1 MRKKHVGEAA
11 VLLCILAVLCCFVL
25 QKEGYH
31 IDEILSMELSNAEY
45 NPWIVSTQPVGRLAK
60 FVEHEIIG
68 ESFGETF
75 VNLVVRTWDL
85 LRNGEES
92 MALQYQA
99 DVYPEPV
106 WITAKQFRDY
116 VTVDGEDCFNYL
128 SVYFNVKDDNHP
140 PFHYML
146 LHTISSVFQGSLSP
160 LPGCAINLLAIA
172 GCILCFFRLGRVLE
186 KEGVIPEGSGR
197 MAGICMGLLYGL
209 SAGAIATAL
218 LIRMYGTM
226 TFLCVALFCLH
237 VKKWLEKGFERK
249 NAKLTLVTVLGFWT
263 QYFFLFY
270 CLTLAGVTAGL
281 LVVKKRYRE
290 LRGYL
295 GSMIL
300 AAVIGLVIFPY
311 AVEDIFASG
320 RGMEALQNLGSGL
333 DGFGIRL
340 SAFGTILMEACFGG
354 VFPGFFIAGCAAVGL
369 LFAWR
374 RRRKGT
380 VSTRQVRTMEY
391 AARELETERSAKP
404 TQESETERSAEPARA
419 KGKESLCIWLMLLVP
434 CCCYFLLAARMSPY
448 LVDRYIMPLFPFAA
462 VIMTLVLVR
471 IFAAVPSAS
480 FCWMLLPVLLLGAI
494 RVAGYDGHYLYKGYE
509 RQYELAKA
517 YAEFPCIC
525 MYDGEGYYYNLME
538 FTEYRETLLL
548 HIWELEGRADTADFE
563 QRGQV
568 VVLRKSIVDEA
579 AVLEALRKY
588 GWEVEEVLLEADES
602 VYGDTVYL
610 CGKVPVP

>member
-11 VLLCILAVLCCFVL
+11 VLLCILAVLCCFVF

-31 IDEILSMELSNAEY
+31 IDELLSMELSNAEY
-45 NPWIVSTQPVGRLAK
+45 NPWIVSTQPVGRLKK
-60 FVEHEIIG
+60 FVEQEIIG

-116 VTVDGEDCFNYL
+116 LTVDREDCFNYL

-172 GCILCFFRLGRVLE
+172 GCIICFFRLGAVLE
-186 KEGVIPEGSGR
+186 KGGVIPEGSGR
-197 MAGICMGLLYGL
+197 TAGICMGLLYGL
-209 SAGAIATAL
+209 SAGAIATTL

-226 TFLCVALFCLH
+226 TFMCVALFYLH

-270 CLTLAGVTAGL
+270 CLALAGVTAGL
-281 LVVKKRYRE
+281 LIVKKRYRE
-290 LRGYL
+290 CRGYV

-300 AAVIGLVIFPY
+300 AAVIGLAVFPY
-311 AVEDIFASG
+311 AVEDIFSSG
-320 RGMEALQNLGSGL
+320 RGMEALQNLGNGF
-333 DGFGIRL
+333 DGYGIRL
-340 SAFGTILMEACFGG
+340 GAFGTIFMEACFGG
-354 VFPGFFIAGCAAVGL
+354 VLLGVFVAGCGAAGL
-369 LFAWR
+369 LFAWLR
-374 RRRKGT
+374 GRKGK
-380 VSTRQVRTMEY
+380 VSSQQMQGTEQAAGLARQGEN
-391 AARELETERSAKP
+391 ERVAD
-404 TQESETERSAEPARA
+404 PARTE
-419 KGKESLCIWLMLLVP
+419 GKEGFCIWLMLLVP

-448 LVDRYIMPLFPFAA
+448 LVDRYVMPVFPFAA
-462 VIMTLVLVR
+462 VIMTLVLAR
-471 IFAAVPSAS
+471 IFAVFPGVS
-480 FCWMLLPVLLLGAI
+480 FCWMLLPALLLGVAN
-494 RVAGYDGHYLYKGYE
+494 VAGYDGHYLYKGYE

-525 MYDGEGYYYNLME
+525 MYDGQGYYYNLME

-548 HIWELEGRADTADFE
+548 HIWELEGRADTADLE
-563 QRGQV
+563 QRDQV

-588 GWEVEEVLLEADES
+588 GWEVEEVLLEAEES

-610 CGKVPVP
+610 CGKVQGF